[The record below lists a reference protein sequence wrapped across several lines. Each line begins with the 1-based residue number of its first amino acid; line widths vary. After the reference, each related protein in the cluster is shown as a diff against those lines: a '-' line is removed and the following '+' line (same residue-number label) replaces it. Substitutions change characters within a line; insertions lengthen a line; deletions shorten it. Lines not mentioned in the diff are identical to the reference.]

1 MEEDRTSAG
10 RNALL
15 LALISTA
22 AVALFAGL
30 FSGLEVFPFG
40 DDDNLVV
47 NESRTRAPPPIPP
60 TIIAL
65 TAAALTAAIPTTAT
79 PMSATPMSATPMS
92 ATPTTAGPASGPGE
106 PGFRV
111 DETSVEVRS
120 GPSPEYPVIGVINR
134 GQTFTPNG
142 RTPAGDWLQFPWE
155 GRDGWVYAPSLT
167 VTGSGQLPEVRDFTP
182 LPPDSPPPGSSP
194 PDSPPS
200 GPPPPGADPPGTVP
214 LPSDPTPSGPPGTPS
229 S

>member
-1 MEEDRTSAG
+1 MEEDRTSGG

-22 AVALFAGL
+22 AVALFFGL

-47 NESRTRAPPPIPP
+47 NESRTRTRTRAPPPIPP

-65 TAAALTAAIPTTAT
+65 TAAALTAAIPTT
-79 PMSATPMSATPMS
+79 ATPMS

-182 LPPDSPPPGSSP
+182 LPPDSPPS
-194 PDSPPS
+194 D
-200 GPPPPGADPPGTVP
+200 PPPPGADPPGTVP

>member
-1 MEEDRTSAG
+1 MREDKTSGG

-47 NESRTRAPPPIPP
+47 NESPTRAPPPIPP

-65 TAAALTAAIPTTAT
+65 TAAALTAAIPTTAI
-79 PMSATPMSATPMS
+79 PMS
-92 ATPTTAGPASGPGE
+92 ATPTTAPPASGAGE

-111 DETSVEVRS
+111 DENSVEVRS
-120 GPSPEYPVIGVINR
+120 GPSLEYPVVGVINR

-155 GRDGWVYAPSLT
+155 GRDGWVYASSLT

-182 LPPDSPPPGSSP
+182 LPPDAPPPGSSP

-200 GPPPPGADPPGTVP
+200 DPPPPGADPPGTVP

-229 S
+229 R